1 MIESLKGD
9 RAFRRM
15 RRGRAA
21 YVKELGIKWLPLNQE
36 SVQVGIVVNRKVGN
50 AVIRNK
56 VRRRLR
62 EALLSILREN
72 SIENFAQQAQFKKK
86 PAFSLLIIVKP
97 DAAKA
102 DYWQLKA
109 SLLYALKKGEVLCI

>member
-15 RRGRAA
+15 RRARAV
-21 YVKELGIKWLPLNQE
+21 YVKEFGIKWLPLNQE

-50 AVIRNK
+50 AVTRNK

-86 PAFSLLIIVKP
+86 PSFSLLIIVKP
-97 DAAKA
+97 IAAEA
-102 DYWQLKA
+102 NYWQLRA
-109 SLLYALKKGEVLCI
+109 SLVHALKKGGVLCN

>member
-15 RRGRAA
+15 RKGRAV
-21 YVKELGIKWLPLNQE
+21 YVKEFGIKWLPLNQE
-36 SVQVGIVVNRKVGN
+36 TVQVGIVVNRKVGN

-72 SIENFAQQAQFKKK
+72 PVENFAQQAQFKKK
-86 PAFSLLIIVKP
+86 PAFSLIIIVRP
-97 DAAKA
+97 IAATA

-109 SLLYALKKGEVLCI
+109 SLVYALKKGGVLCN

>member
-1 MIESLKGD
+1 MIESLKGN

-15 RRGRAA
+15 RKGKAV
-21 YVKELGIKWLPLNQE
+21 YVKEFGIKWLPLNQTN
-36 SVQVGIVVNRKVGN
+36 SQVGIVVNKKVGN

-62 EALLSILREN
+62 EALVSILRES
-72 SIENFAQQAQFKKK
+72 SIEDFSQQAQFKKK
-86 PAFSLLIIVKP
+86 PAFSIIIIVRP
-97 DAAKA
+97 IAAQA

-109 SLLYALKKGEVLCI
+109 SLVYALKKGGVLCN